1 MSKARVTAILDD
13 LARQAQRSGYS
24 SYEAPVDNYEVAA
37 FEQFYLA
44 NGYDAY
50 TAKVTASKVAKSP
63 TMAAQMKQAMN
74 ASSMGQGIVGLTRDQ
89 SPGNVLAAATF
100 NITVTRDSVN
110 IAEDL
115 PFVLFGPQD
124 YQNGYRNI
132 IGGIIPLG
140 AGTVLT
146 SVRGGESDSLPNS
159 VVFTYTN
166 GANVDTVTVAC
177 GTYPYPSFLASTLND
192 LLRLSKMRLSLSN
205 ATLTRQYDLDIV
217 TVSNSPFGKGVTN
230 RVTPSTFKSPEQF
243 QSGIVDLDAV
253 FEVDKETSVAGR
265 IINTAGFTVGIP
277 MFVEKFMRPITKGW

>member
-13 LARQAQRSGYS
+13 LARQAQSSGYR

-74 ASSMGQGIVGLTRDQ
+74 ASSMGQGLVGLTRDQ
-89 SPGNVLAAATF
+89 SPGNTLAAATF
-100 NITVTRDSVN
+100 NITVTRDTAT
-110 IAEDL
+110 IAGDL

-124 YQNGYRNI
+124 FQNGYRNI
-132 IGGIIPLG
+132 IGGTVPMP
-140 AGTVLT
+140 AGVQLT
-146 SVRGGESDSLPNS
+146 SVTGGEAAGLPDS
-159 VVFTYTN
+159 VVFEYGDGVN
-166 GANVDTVTVAC
+166 SDTVTVKC
-177 GTYPYPSFLASTLND
+177 GTYPYPAFLQSTLND
-192 LLRLSKMRLSLSN
+192 LLRLSKVRLALSN
-205 ATLTRQYDLDIV
+205 ATLVRQYDLDIV
-217 TVSNSPFGKGVTN
+217 SVSNSPFGKGVTN
-230 RVTPSTFKSPEQF
+230 RITPSTFKSPEQF

-253 FEVDKETSVAGR
+253 FEVDKETSLAGR
-265 IINTAGFTVGIP
+265 IIDTAGFTIGIP